1 MFYNASSVF
10 LECNA
15 ATRVLCGVEI
25 SILVLEER
33 NGDLIK
39 LYVIGTDQSGL
50 KSFTQ
55 NKGRN
60 NYC

>member
-25 SILVLEER
+25 SILVKWGKVETMDPKGNR
-33 NGDLIK
+33 NVNYKIGIK
-39 LYVIGTDQSGL
+39 RT
-50 KSFTQ
+50 KEFT
-55 NKGRN
+55 
-60 NYC
+60 